1 FDQYDTN
8 NRLADRIWNTRQW
21 RDELADQL
29 RRLKERMA
37 DLRDAKRLTEDYL
50 VKLLDAQQV
59 NTEALTHLDHRR
71 QNEYVMDPVETELK
85 SEQALLKEIYSDLQ
99 GQILQAFETLIRM
112 QEASDAFYTDIAD
125 KNEAMHIDIDQYNLS
140 EKSANVSFKPFATR
154 KPEHQLDLQSWEDL
168 SRNTLERARAEI
180 ARGAEVIH
188 RLHLGV
194 HQAANKMGA
203 KSDRVGDALR
213 LRVHDTE
220 RAIRELEFQRSM
232 METEREKTQ
241 QETRNLEEARRA
253 KHASL
258 KLAQTRLEGRQDRPG
273 NENNEDAAHA
283 GLSDELNGIVE
294 SIDALDEQITKSKT
308 MLGRLDDQLARLC
321 QEILIKRETLQIY
334 QEVINIRKRL
344 EYPPH
349 TRYPYCPMIPT
360 GIVREAVVF

>member
-1 FDQYDTN
+1 
-8 NRLADRIWNTRQW
+8 
-21 RDELADQL
+21 
-29 RRLKERMA
+29 M
-37 DLRDAKRLTEDYL
+37 
-50 VKLLDAQQV
+50 
-59 NTEALTHLDHRR
+59 
-71 QNEYVMDPVETELK
+71 
-85 SEQALLKEIYSDLQ
+85 LKEIYSDLQ

-125 KNEAMHIDIDQYNLS
+125 KNEAMHIDIDQYNLN
-140 EKSANVSFKPFATR
+140 EKSANISFKPFATR

-168 SRNTLERARAEI
+168 SRSILERACAEI

-213 LRVHDTE
+213 VRVHDTE

-232 METEREKTQ
+232 METEQEKMQ

-253 KHASL
+253 KRASL

-283 GLSDELNGIVE
+283 GLLDELNGIVD
-294 SIDALDEQITKSKT
+294 SIDALDEQITKSK
-308 MLGRLDDQLARLC
+308 
-321 QEILIKRETLQIY
+321 
-334 QEVINIRKRL
+334 
-344 EYPPH
+344 
-349 TRYPYCPMIPT
+349 
-360 GIVREAVVF
+360 